1 MLFYELKNKGGINV
15 LLELLT
21 NNISQDDYLRLNNV
35 ILIISELP
43 KKIYGFIYSHKE
55 YNVIIVNKSLSYYK
69 RKKTIL
75 HELAHLELC
84 HLQMKKIGLNF
95 KIEDLEDEADI
106 YLNELK
112 NAIQR

>member
-1 MLFYELKNKGGINV
+1 M

-21 NNISQDDYLRLNNV
+21 NNISQDDYLRSNNV
-35 ILIISELP
+35 VLIISELP

-55 YNVIIVNKSLSYYK
+55 YNIIIINKNLSYYK

-106 YLNELK
+106 YLNKLK
-112 NAIQR
+112 NTIQQ